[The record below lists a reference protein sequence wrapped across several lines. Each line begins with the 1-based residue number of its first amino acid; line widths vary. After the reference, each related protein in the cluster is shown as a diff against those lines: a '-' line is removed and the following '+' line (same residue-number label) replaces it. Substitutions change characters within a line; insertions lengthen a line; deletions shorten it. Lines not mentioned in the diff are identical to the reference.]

1 MKAIS
6 KAVYIEW
13 RYPKTKAEKKL
24 YGLTEYDNKFVAKVF
39 INTQAGRRHLI
50 DTFFH
55 EMTHVFLAM
64 HRRRGKMHSKREEAL
79 AQQIGQTCAYLLK

>member
-13 RYPKTKAEKKL
+13 RHPKTKQEKEL
-24 YGLTEYDNKFVAKVF
+24 FGLTEYDSKYVAKVF
-39 INTQAGRRHLI
+39 INTQGGMEHLP

-55 EMTHVFLAM
+55 EMAHVFFAF
-64 HRRRGKMHSKREEAL
+64 HRRRGKLHSKREEAL
-79 AQQIGQTCAYLLK
+79 AKQIGQTCAYLLK